1 MTTFFRHYKNRYY
14 QIVGEALDTRDDT
27 LVVVYR
33 SCTPPST
40 PSLPAPKKN
49 FSVPYGA
56 PTAPNASAS
65 PPSSMPSSPKT
76 PGPVLS
82 MRWKSG
88 GKGTVGRR
96 EHSGE
101 APHASSPFP
110 FKAIRKRDGMAAMAA
125 LRAEPC
131 RPLPGTAKERNR
143 RERT

>member
-33 SCTPPST
+33 TLYPSEY
-40 PSLPAPKKN
+40 SLFTRPKEE
-49 FSVPYGA
+49 FFGSVRCPDG
-56 PTAPNASAS
+56 SAS

-82 MRWKSG
+82 MKWKSG

-96 EHSGE
+96 ERSGE
-101 APHASSPFP
+101 APHASSPFQSYS
-110 FKAIRKRDGMAAMAA
+110 
-125 LRAEPC
+125 
-131 RPLPGTAKERNR
+131 
-143 RERT
+143 

>member
-27 LVVVYR
+27 LVIVYR
-33 SCTPPST
+33 
-40 PSLPAPKKN
+40 
-49 FSVPYGA
+49 
-56 PTAPNASAS
+56 
-65 PPSSMPSSPKT
+65 PSSMPSSPKT

-82 MRWKSG
+82 MKWKSG

-110 FKAIRKRDGMAAMAA
+110 FKAIRKRDGMTAMAA

>member
-33 SCTPPST
+33 TLYP
-40 PSLPAPKKN
+40 
-49 FSVPYGA
+49 
-56 PTAPNASAS
+56 SAS